1 MNADKA
7 ANTFTSEPTRHDT
20 QDRSQTPVPTPDGTS
35 ALSGDLETVV
45 SAEAVERA
53 TSRPGSP
60 QIKGG
65 IIGVAPT
72 EAPSER
78 YAAKMTVSHRLMEL
92 QAEIKPI
99 QPVLHPSVT
108 LGLPL
113 RQLQTR
119 NKA

>member
-20 QDRSQTPVPTPDGTS
+20 QDRSQAPVPTPDGTS

-78 YAAKMTVSHRLMEL
+78 YAAKNDGFS
-92 QAEIKPI
+92 QADGASSGDQANPTSLAPVGDTGASSLPI
-99 QPVLHPSVT
+99 ADTQ
-108 LGLPL
+108 
-113 RQLQTR
+113 
-119 NKA
+119 